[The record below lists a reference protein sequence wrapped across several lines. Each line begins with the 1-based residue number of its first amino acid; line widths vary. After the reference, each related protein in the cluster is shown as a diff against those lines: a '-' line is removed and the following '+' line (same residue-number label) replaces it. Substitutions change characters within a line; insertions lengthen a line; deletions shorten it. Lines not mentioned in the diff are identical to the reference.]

1 MKQLLIGP
9 RKFKKSNIT
18 GGEVILFE
26 NWINYCIKNNHS
38 FDVIDANKGNYPN
51 IIIDNIIATTIPI
64 ASAVNPAFNVCLHF
78 LTPIVPKYRAI
89 T

>member
-26 NWINYCIKNNHS
+26 NG
-38 FDVIDANKGNYPN
+38 A
-51 IIIDNIIATTIPI
+51 A
-64 ASAVNPAFNVCLHF
+64 A
-78 LTPIVPKYRAI
+78 
-89 T
+89 

>member
-51 IIIDNIIATTIPI
+51 IIIALLNLFSPNICKQISIL
-64 ASAVNPAFNVCLHF
+64 N
-78 LTPIVPKYRAI
+78 
-89 T
+89 